1 MANARLHN
9 SLSLINLL
17 EHSICG
23 SQGLLKAF
31 QQISLADYSSSELQ
45 GYLLVLEGLLE
56 EAIACA
62 RNCKGT
68 LQTYNDSPS
77 ST

>member
-17 EHSICG
+17 EHSILG
-23 SQGLLKAF
+23 SKALLKLF
-31 QQISLADYSSSELQ
+31 RQVSLVDSSTSELQ
-45 GYLLVLEGLLE
+45 GYLLILEGLLE

-62 RNCKGT
+62 RNCKAT
-68 LQTYNDSPS
+68 LQR
-77 ST
+77 